1 MHDTHLR
8 ALSSSVST
16 LVSYP
21 LETYKVHRVM
31 NTTLVAGRLY
41 SGVEVPLI
49 MNSVVDCLRL
59 TIFEGMSSHGVV
71 VAAAFAGVANA
82 VLTIPLDSYKL
93 SRQTGRS
100 MTLRGWQGILLK
112 EVIGSTVY
120 LGGLSCVQQMDPTVV
135 ETVVW
140 GGLTG
145 VLATTS
151 VYPLDS
157 LRIRYQTGTRTIQE
171 TLRQESRGSL
181 WRGYKFSV
189 YKAFV
194 QSAVMVTLIT
204 MM

>member
-1 MHDTHLR
+1 M
-8 ALSSSVST
+8 
-16 LVSYP
+16 
-21 LETYKVHRVM
+21 
-31 NTTLVAGRLY
+31 
-41 SGVEVPLI
+41 
-49 MNSVVDCLRL
+49 
-59 TIFEGMSSHGVV
+59 
-71 VAAAFAGVANA
+71 
-82 VLTIPLDSYKL
+82 
-93 SRQTGRS
+93 
-100 MTLRGWQGILLK
+100 RGWQGILLK

-157 LRIRYQTGTRTIQE
+157 LRIKYQTGVRTVAE
-171 TLRQESRGSL
+171 VLRHESRGGL
-181 WRGYKFSV
+181 WRGYKYSV

-194 QSAVMVTLIT
+194 HSAVMVSLIT